1 MAAYNDVT
9 NDLLINKKTSEA
21 YRSNWDN
28 IFGKKEELL
37 EPAPFLSEEIP
48 LNILEEET

>member
-9 NDLLINKKTSEA
+9 NDLLINKKTSEV

-28 IFGKKEELL
+28 IFGKKEEQP
-37 EPAPFLSEEIP
+37 EPAPFLAEEIP
-48 LNILEEET
+48 LNVLEEKE